1 MQNLPKV
8 KTSRVLH
15 KDLFEIRQDILEK
28 DDGIG
33 RPYTKLLCGD
43 AVAILAQDPHGR
55 WVLNRE
61 YRHGAGQILIGCPGG
76 RLEEGE
82 DPIEG
87 AKREF
92 LEETGYCFETS
103 KLIGCCHPFPALCNQ
118 RISFVFA
125 QNAIQTTAQS
135 LDPLECI
142 EPILLSDQELKTK
155 IQQGELVDGIL
166 LTALWLY
173 GL

>member
-15 KDLFEIRQDILEK
+15 KDLFEVRQDMLEK
-28 DDGIG
+28 GDGNVH
-33 RPYTKLLCGD
+33 PYTTLLCGD
-43 AVAILAQDPHGR
+43 AVAVLAKDPHGR

-61 YRHGAGQILIGCPGG
+61 YRHAAGQILIGCPGG

-82 DPIEG
+82 DPLEG

-92 LEETGYCFETS
+92 LEETGFSFETCR
-103 KLIGCCHPFPALCNQ
+103 KIGYCHPFPALCNQ
-118 RISFVFA
+118 RIHFIFA
-125 QNAIQTTAQS
+125 ENAVQTERQH

-142 EPILLSDQELKTK
+142 EPIVLSDEELKAK
-155 IQQGELVDGIL
+155 IQQGVPVDGIL

-173 GL
+173 QL